1 MICALIASLS
11 LSAHRTYPE
20 FDFSD
25 YAIND
30 CRRIGRFSVKLIPV
44 TGIIVNIHLVPFNWR
59 NGEQELGYALAIA
72 SRE

>member
-1 MICALIASLS
+1 MICALIASLL
-11 LSAHRTYPE
+11 LSARRTYPE

-30 CRRIGRFSVKLIPV
+30 CRRIGRFSVKAH
-44 TGIIVNIHLVPFNWR
+44 TRNGIIVSIHLVPFNWR